1 MKALP
6 KGLPEFGMKIA
17 RNAQNDSMNHKEP
30 IFMNTMESESGKGI
44 VILESR
50 KFPREHLEVPLLY
63 SIRDDNEDYTDHMEE
78 AVEGGILIYVK
89 DDLAVGTNLDIEI
102 FPPEYCGLQSI
113 KATTQIV
120 WTQLRGANEVEG
132 FEYGLKF
139 IGMDRNNIVKLRKLL
154 KHLDQ

>member
-1 MKALP
+1 MKSTKFL
-6 KGLPEFGMKIA
+6 
-17 RNAQNDSMNHKEP
+17 NHKEP
-30 IFMNTMESESGKGI
+30 LVMNIMESESGRGI

-63 SIRDDNEDYTDHMEE
+63 SVRDGDKDYIVHMEE
-78 AVEGGILIYVK
+78 AIEGGILIYVK

-120 WTQLRGANEVEG
+120 WTQLRGANDADG
-132 FEYGLKF
+132 HEYGLKF
-139 IGMDRNNIVKLRKLL
+139 IGMDRNNLLKLKQLL

>member
-1 MKALP
+1 
-6 KGLPEFGMKIA
+6 MKIA
-17 RNAQNDSMNHKEP
+17 ENPKKSTNHKEP
-30 IFMNTMESESGKGI
+30 NVMNIMESDSGRGI

-63 SIRDDNEDYTDHMEE
+63 SIKDDQDEDYTGHMEE

-120 WTQLRGANEVEG
+120 WTQLQGTNDEDG
-132 FEYGLKF
+132 HEYGLKF
-139 IGMDRNNIVKLRKLL
+139 IGIDTNNMSKLKKLL
-154 KHLDQ
+154 NHLDQ

>member
-1 MKALP
+1 
-6 KGLPEFGMKIA
+6 
-17 RNAQNDSMNHKEP
+17 MN
-30 IFMNTMESESGKGI
+30 IMESESGNGI

-63 SIRDDNEDYTDHMEE
+63 SIRNHQDEDYMGHMEE
-78 AVEGGILIYVK
+78 AIEGGILIYVK

-113 KATTQIV
+113 KAATQVV
-120 WTQLRGANEVEG
+120 WTQLRGANDG
-132 FEYGLKF
+132 DGYEYGLKF
-139 IGMDRNNIVKLRKLL
+139 IGMDRNNISKLKKLL

>member
-1 MKALP
+1 
-6 KGLPEFGMKIA
+6 
-17 RNAQNDSMNHKEP
+17 MNS
-30 IFMNTMESESGKGI
+30 MESESGKGI

-63 SIRDDNEDYTDHMEE
+63 SVRDDDKDYIGHMEE
-78 AVEGGILIYVK
+78 AIEGGILIYVK
-89 DDLAVGTNLDIEI
+89 DNLAVGTNLDIEI

-120 WTQLRGANEVEG
+120 WTQLQGANDG
-132 FEYGLKF
+132 DGYEYGLKF
-139 IGMDRNNIVKLRKLL
+139 IDMDSNNFLKLKKLL